1 MPVTERT
8 LHVDHDELVA
18 LRRPHDDLVLERA
31 DGPDRWVCAEGPF
44 TRYERRLAV
53 EPDGDGRHVVT
64 ERVEWELAIPIW
76 GRLFRPLVA
85 KLFSARELVVDG
97 DPDAPA
103 PRPPWWSPPDRLDAR
118 ASAMVARLCAL
129 SLVTGYLG
137 TVLTQTIT
145 FAADEFGATKSAQGA
160 TLASARAGVVLSLV
174 IMTIADR
181 RGRQRLMVCPC
192 STQKTPA
199 PDPLMLPLPASSS
212 PS

>member
-53 EPDGDGRHVVT
+53 EPDGDGRHVVAKG
-64 ERVEWELAIPIW
+64 VEWELGDPHL
-76 GRLFRPLVA
+76 GSVVRPLVA
-85 KLFSARELVVDG
+85 KLFRRELVVDG

-145 FAADEFGATKSAQGA
+145 FAADEFGPP
-160 TLASARAGVVLSLV
+160 RAPRAPRWPVP
-174 IMTIADR
+174 
-181 RGRQRLMVCPC
+181 GR
-192 STQKTPA
+192 A
-199 PDPLMLPLPASSS
+199 WSSRW
-212 PS
+212 